1 MKGAIASMIIAIK
14 NIIKYQND
22 FSGKI
27 IFTGV
32 MGEETTGLGTQ
43 KIIEDKISAD
53 MAIVGEPSDGNI
65 YRAHKGTMWFNITT
79 YGKLGH
85 SSESNSKS
93 NNAIINMTKIIRE
106 IEKISKELEKKENK
120 LLGHPSINIGLI
132 KGGTKQNMI
141 PDSCTAS
148 IDRRTLPN
156 EKPKEIILQL
166 NRRLN
171 RLYNQD
177 NRLKFSIKQK
187 VVREAVE
194 ISESEPII
202 QELKKS
208 IMKVCKKEP
217 IISGMKATTDMSIL
231 VNQGKIPSVIYG
243 PGFLKQA
250 HTIDEF
256 IKIDTL
262 LEASKVYATLITKTL
277 TN

>member
-1 MKGAIASMIIAIK
+1 MKGSIASMIIAIK
-14 NIIKYQND
+14 YIIKYQND

-132 KGGTKQNMI
+132 
-141 PDSCTAS
+141 
-148 IDRRTLPN
+148 
-156 EKPKEIILQL
+156 
-166 NRRLN
+166 
-171 RLYNQD
+171 
-177 NRLKFSIKQK
+177 
-187 VVREAVE
+187 
-194 ISESEPII
+194 
-202 QELKKS
+202 
-208 IMKVCKKEP
+208 
-217 IISGMKATTDMSIL
+217 
-231 VNQGKIPSVIYG
+231 
-243 PGFLKQA
+243 
-250 HTIDEF
+250 
-256 IKIDTL
+256 
-262 LEASKVYATLITKTL
+262 
-277 TN
+277 

>member
-1 MKGAIASMIIAIK
+1 
-14 NIIKYQND
+14 
-22 FSGKI
+22 
-27 IFTGV
+27 
-32 MGEETTGLGTQ
+32 
-43 KIIEDKISAD
+43 
-53 MAIVGEPSDGNI
+53 
-65 YRAHKGTMWFNITT
+65 
-79 YGKLGH
+79 
-85 SSESNSKS
+85 
-93 NNAIINMTKIIRE
+93 
-106 IEKISKELEKKENK
+106 
-120 LLGHPSINIGLI
+120 
-132 KGGTKQNMI
+132 MI

-262 LEASKVYATLITKTL
+262 LEASKVYATFITKTL
-277 TN
+277 TNK